1 MLHPVAFPLT
11 VTVQAADRASL
22 TLTPL
27 ARAFVGARTL
37 PPLASLLPIAASTMD
52 VANLLASPMDVANLI
67 DAKAID
73 AAVAVDDVAMAAAIL
88 DEIAL
93 LTAPSVV
100 GKGCPHLYK
109 HKASCRFCTPRN
121 FCIHD
126 KRKYI
131 CVACGGGAI
140 CPHGRRKTTCRFC
153 REAKASA

>member
-1 MLHPVAFPLT
+1 MLHPIAFPLT

-27 ARAFVGARTL
+27 ARAFVGASTL
-37 PPLASLLPIAASTMD
+37 PPLASLLPASTMD
-52 VANLLASPMDVANLI
+52 VANLLASPMEVANLI